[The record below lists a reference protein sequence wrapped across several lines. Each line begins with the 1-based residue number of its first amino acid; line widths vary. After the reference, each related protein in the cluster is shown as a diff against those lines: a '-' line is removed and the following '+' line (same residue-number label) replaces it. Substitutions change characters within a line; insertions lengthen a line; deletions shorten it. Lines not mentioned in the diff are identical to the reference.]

1 MGRGS
6 VIGLSRER
14 RGARDLHPLCLHSY
28 IKFPIGNHQPY
39 FVVTNG
45 VLELC
50 VCLFVLLVFHEQI
63 VSVYLKLVFLLP
75 WIVCIVVAL
84 EQILFLEW
92 LFWCCNSVMK
102 FCTRFCPQKDMNK
115 NGWFSWAKLLWLCCK
130 SGTNKWKA

>member
-1 MGRGS
+1 MGVVGRGS

-50 VCLFVLLVFHEQI
+50 VCLFCFVGFHEQI
-63 VSVYLKLVFLLP
+63 VCVSWAAFF
-75 WIVCIVVAL
+75 VAMNC
-84 EQILFLEW
+84 LFY
-92 LFWCCNSVMK
+92 C
-102 FCTRFCPQKDMNK
+102 
-115 NGWFSWAKLLWLCCK
+115 FSWADSSPSVIVLVLQFCYEILYQILSSKGQHEPEWLVFMSK
-130 SGTNKWKA
+130 TFMIVLKIRY